1 MLKMNY
7 KDGLQSKLRTRRF
20 MGSLRGLCCALAL
33 VCGLG
38 ILTLTLPITTHEPPS
53 NLELLI
59 RRLFLTSWGQ
69 NRTIFGCSLFPDP
82 KVDPFRGYYEVP
94 SR

>member
-1 MLKMNY
+1 MLKIDY
-7 KDGLQSKLRTRRF
+7 KDGLQFKLRTRRF

-33 VCGLG
+33 VC

-59 RRLFLTSWGQ
+59 QRLFLTSWGQ
-69 NRTIFGCSLFPDP
+69 NRSMFGCSLFPAP